1 MRKDGY
7 VKVADLL
14 QNPKLKTQGLDL
26 DKIRDIVGK
35 DSKQRYD
42 LMCEPDTTT
51 TTNVAAAS
59 NAGASTGPPA
69 DPNVWWIRARQ
80 GHSLKTVELDLK
92 PILSTADIST
102 GVAVHGTTL
111 AAWES
116 ISKQGLSKMKRNHIH
131 LAQGLPG
138 HNGVISGMRSSSQ
151 IFIYINIQ
159 AALSSGIQ
167 FFFSDNGVV
176 LTAGD
181 DKGFLKPEFF
191 LRVEN
196 AKRQA
201 LSGWEGCGPVK
212 VVDSERVRQGVAKG
226 GYETPPAS
234 QKDEKIVEEGI
245 SRLQV
250 G

>member
-1 MRKDGY
+1 EVRVSKTLSYLLRHGAQGEGLPMRKDGY

-42 LMCEPDTTT
+42 LISD
-51 TTNVAAAS
+51 
-59 NAGASTGPPA
+59 ST

-92 PILSTADIST
+92 PILSATDIST

-196 AKRQA
+196 AK
-201 LSGWEGCGPVK
+201 
-212 VVDSERVRQGVAKG
+212 
-226 GYETPPAS
+226 
-234 QKDEKIVEEGI
+234 
-245 SRLQV
+245 
-250 G
+250 